1 MSLLL
6 KINLGRD
13 RRPSVVIME
22 DFNCQ
27 EEGGEVGKLKGSE
40 MGRRERWD
48 GSEVAKRERW
58 ESDKVRRWEVHGFIQ
73 GWGMQG
79 QSQISS
85 FCF

>member
-1 MSLLL
+1 M
-6 KINLGRD
+6 G
-13 RRPSVVIME
+13 
-22 DFNCQ
+22 Q
-27 EEGGEVGKLKGSE
+27 LKGSE